1 MVHAGIDG
9 SSRMIVF
16 LHCSNNNRASTVYD
30 LFLKAVQSYRL
41 PSHVWSDQGGENVMV
56 TRHMIQ
62 HHGAH
67 RNSMLVGSSVHNQR
81 IERLWRD
88 LFRCAIQLYYCLFY
102 FLEDEDKLLPTN
114 HQYIYALHCVYLPR
128 INQTL
133 KHFCDGWNNH
143 GIRTER
149 NKSPCQLYTEGILQ
163 LCHPGRSEVDF
174 FDYVDSSYGTVEQ
187 GLVAEDD
194 SIQVPQCDFSLT
206 EEHYI
211 ELQQVVNP
219 LQSSDNYGIEL
230 YEQTVG
236 FITLVVAQNPTVY
249 Q

>member
-30 LFLKAVQSYRL
+30 LFLKAVQSYGL
-41 PSHVWSDQGGENVMV
+41 PSRVRSDQGGENVMV
-56 TRHMIQ
+56 ARHMIQ
-62 HHGAH
+62 HRGAH

-88 LFRCAIQLYYCLFY
+88 LFRCAIQLYYRLFY

-114 HQYIYALHCVYLPR
+114 HQHIYALHYVYLPR

-163 LCHPGRSEVDF
+163 LRHSGRSEVDF

-206 EEHYI
+206 EEHYT

-236 FITLVVAQNPTVY
+236 FITLLVAQNPTVY

>member
-1 MVHAGIDG
+1 M
-9 SSRMIVF
+9 
-16 LHCSNNNRASTVYD
+16 
-30 LFLKAVQSYRL
+30 
-41 PSHVWSDQGGENVMV
+41 
-56 TRHMIQ
+56 
-62 HHGAH
+62 
-67 RNSMLVGSSVHNQR
+67 
-81 IERLWRD
+81 
-88 LFRCAIQLYYCLFY
+88 
-102 FLEDEDKLLPTN
+102 
-114 HQYIYALHCVYLPR
+114 
-128 INQTL
+128 
-133 KHFCDGWNNH
+133 
-143 GIRTER
+143 
-149 NKSPCQLYTEGILQ
+149 
-163 LCHPGRSEVDF
+163 
-174 FDYVDSSYGTVEQ
+174 DSSYGTVEQ